1 MGGLGRAVIR
11 PHQTTNHVS
20 HQEAIHPTD
29 QGGKADLTRP
39 NQRDFRSVT
48 TTKGIVTFVGPG
60 YNADGKACV
69 HTSWWQT
76 GPICSQLASDKGPMG
91 IRVNS
96 RLPATLESL
105 ASTQHGATHAVKR
118 GPVTSLKGRGEKF
131 NRKRSCG
138 ACQQESNTANQPPF
152 VVPKSGG
159 GWRPIID
166 LRRLNQYLRP
176 PHFKMEGLH
185 MLPNVVRQNFF
196 MAKVDLKD
204 AYLTV
209 PVSAEFHCLLGFQDD
224 NGQLLQ
230 FQTLPF
236 GLCTAPY
243 AFFKDNKASS
253 SILTSSRHPYYHLPG
268 RHVVSVTN
276 GELTSAGSVDSSMA
290 FLLPRASNKHTKDYS
305 SPLLRDRVFGIH
317 GEYQN
322 QDCGPAYNQEEG
334 NPVRG
339 GQSPSEQNNLFEGAL
354 PASGQVSSHEAS
366 SVQGTITLSGTST
379 FENFHDESWTRGGY
393 NSTGSRERLD
403 LVAHTTANASLLP
416 YCPEESIS
424 SQSPMLH

>member
-1 MGGLGRAVIR
+1 MHVNLLLGGPKISFFEGALPGSGGLGRAVIR

-76 GPICSQLASDKGPMG
+76 GPICSQLALSDKGPMG

-105 ASTQHGATHAVKR
+105 ASTQHGTTHAVKR

-131 NRKRSCG
+131 NGKRSCG
-138 ACQQESNTANQPPF
+138 ACQQESNTDNQPPF
-152 VVPKSGG
+152 CGTQKRRRMASNNRPEKIKSVPQATPFQNGGVTHATKCSAPELLHGQGGSERCLSNSSSVSRVPLSLRFSRRQRTVVTVSNPSI
-159 GWRPIID
+159 RTLHCSI
-166 LRRLNQYLRP
+166 RL
-176 PHFKMEGLH
+176 
-185 MLPNVVRQNFF
+185 
-196 MAKVDLKD
+196 
-204 AYLTV
+204 
-209 PVSAEFHCLLGFQDD
+209 
-224 NGQLLQ
+224 
-230 FQTLPF
+230 
-236 GLCTAPY
+236 
-243 AFFKDNKASS
+243 FKDNKASS

-290 FLLPRASNKHTKDYS
+290 FLLPRVSNKHTKDYS

-317 GEYQN
+317 DEYQN
-322 QDCGPAYNQEEG
+322 HDRGPAYNQEEW

-354 PASGQVSSHEAS
+354 PASGQVSSHES
-366 SVQGTITLSGTST
+366 QQCSGHHYTIGHS
-379 FENFHDESWTRGGY
+379 N
-393 NSTGSRERLD
+393 
-403 LVAHTTANASLLP
+403 
-416 YCPEESIS
+416 I
-424 SQSPMLH
+424 